1 MKSPILLVTHMIDRK
16 VLFQLVEGKLA
27 DDQFIVSVSVSPTNQ
42 ISVLLDSEKGVTIEH
57 CVQIS
62 RQIEENLDR
71 ENDDY
76 ELQVSSAGLGQA
88 FKVYRQYVKNL
99 DKEIEVVLT
108 DGIKLEGILKHV
120 DENGFDLETSKL
132 EKVEGNKKKQRV
144 TQLHK
149 IAFDKAKTVK
159 NIIKF

>member
-1 MKSPILLVTHMIDRK
+1 MIDRK
-16 VLFQLVEGKLA
+16 KIIQLVEEKLT
-27 DDQFIVSVSVSPTNQ
+27 DDQFIVSISVSPTNQ
-42 ISVLLDSEKGVTIEH
+42 ISVLLDSEKGVAINH

-71 ENDDY
+71 EEDDY

-99 DKEIEVVLT
+99 EKEVEVVLA
-108 DGIKLEGILKHV
+108 DGLKIEGILKHV
-120 DENGFDLETSKL
+120 DETGFDLETSKM

>member
-1 MKSPILLVTHMIDRK
+1 MIDRK
-16 VLFQLVEGKLA
+16 RIIQLIEEKLT
-27 DDQFIVSVSVSPTNQ
+27 DDQFIVSISVSPTNQ
-42 ISVLLDSEKGVTIEH
+42 ISVLLDSEKGVTIKH

-71 ENDDY
+71 EEDDY

-99 DKEIEVVLT
+99 GEKVEVVLT
-108 DGIKLEGILKHV
+108 DGLKLEGILKHV
-120 DENGFDLETSKL
+120 DEAGFDLETSKMG
-132 EKVEGNKKKQRV
+132 KVEGNKKKQLV